1 MDKGYGNLAAS
12 IGPIMKPFTS
22 TFLINF
28 HPLESSMPIRT
39 FRLFRLPMPFMVGK
53 LLTIMC
59 ISCKSKEKPVK
70 QARMPTEGLE

>member
-22 TFLINF
+22 TILIIMGF
-28 HPLESSMPIRT
+28 MPIRT
-39 FRLFRLPMPFMVGK
+39 FRMFRLLMPFMVGK

-59 ISCKSKEKPVK
+59 VSCKSKEKPVK